1 MSNETVVIFID
12 TETIEET
19 ELMNPDNAEDAP

>member
-1 MSNETVVIFID
+1 MSNEQVIIFID

-19 ELMNPDNAEDAP
+19 ELMNSDRLEEAL